1 MTDGPTIGSWDD
13 DSSEVSGILDP
24 MAALRALAFQLLV
37 SVSKP
42 EPFCLACFT
51 NDAGVL
57 ANWLAAGQPFSRDDL
72 TGGRCHD

>member
-1 MTDGPTIGSWDD
+1 MTEGPTVGSWDD
-13 DSSEVSGILDP
+13 DPGEVGSILDP

-37 SVSKP
+37 SVNKP

-51 NDAGVL
+51 NDAAVL
-57 ANWLAAGQPFSRDDL
+57 AGWLATGEPFHREDL

>member
-1 MTDGPTIGSWDD
+1 MGSWDD

-51 NDAGVL
+51 NDAAVL
-57 ANWLAAGQPFSRDDL
+57 AEWLASGQPFTPEDL
-72 TGGRCHD
+72 TSHFHHD